1 MSNSTGNE
9 SANGKNVY
17 VKPTIDEGDDLPG
30 AAAGKHGIVF
40 TPAIA
45 EGGPD

>member
-1 MSNSTGNE
+1 MNNSTGNE

-30 AAAGKHGIVF
+30 ATASTLGHIF

-45 EGGPD
+45 QCDD